1 MTTRV
6 VLGTLALAAT
16 LAFAAPAAAKPVYE
30 FGATE
35 CSVIELSGVG
45 GIGLNTDLPTVR
57 APNIRRRV
65 RDKARVYMRTDLYQ
79 WNGSA
84 WTRIVTGDLW
94 TAVAADDNYAI
105 VWTNKRDGQVM
116 HFPYER
122 LSFVIST
129 AGYYRVRQRIL
140 WYRYGKQIGST
151 RWTWLNHVPGG
162 AFCTIT

>member
-1 MTTRV
+1 
-6 VLGTLALAAT
+6 
-16 LAFAAPAAAKPVYE
+16 
-30 FGATE
+30 
-35 CSVIELSGVG
+35 
-45 GIGLNTDLPTVR
+45 
-57 APNIRRRV
+57 
-65 RDKARVYMRTDLYQ
+65 MRTDLYQ